1 MKNILLLVHD
11 DEGQE
16 DRLQVALD
24 VTRAFSGHLTCLDV
38 VLSPMVLPE
47 VELAGAMEV
56 VAFERER
63 ESKNMTMLR
72 ARLAREGVAWELV
85 ESVGEPAAE
94 LRKLATFADLVVVST
109 KGEGSGTS
117 SLGTAAEL
125 AAKAGRPV
133 LAVPPACRGVNVAA
147 GALVA
152 WDGSEEATASLRAAL
167 PLLQMAEHVTL
178 LIVNSNEEFPGEDAA
193 AYLSRHGVHVRLV
206 ERATGVP
213 VSDVILARA
222 QDIGVAYIVMGA
234 FGHGRIIEAI
244 FGGVTAAMLE
254 KTAVPLLLTH

>member
-1 MKNILLLVHD
+1 MKNILLHVHD

-16 DRLQVALD
+16 NRLQVALD
-24 VTRAFSGHLTCLDV
+24 VTRAVSGHLTCLDV

-63 ESKNMTMLR
+63 ESKNMTRLR
-72 ARLAREGVAWELV
+72 ARLAMEGVAWDLV

-109 KGEGSGTS
+109 KGEESGTS
-117 SLGTAAEL
+117 SLGIAAEL

-167 PLLQMAEHVTL
+167 PLLQMAKHVTL
-178 LIVNSNEEFPGEDAA
+178 LIVNSDKEFPGEDAA

-206 ERATGVP
+206 EKVTEVF

-234 FGHGRIIEAI
+234 FGHGRLIEAI